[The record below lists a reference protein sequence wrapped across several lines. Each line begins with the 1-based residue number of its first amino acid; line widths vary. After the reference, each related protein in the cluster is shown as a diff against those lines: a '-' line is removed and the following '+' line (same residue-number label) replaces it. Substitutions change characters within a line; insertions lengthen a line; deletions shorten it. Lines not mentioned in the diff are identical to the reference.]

1 MRLLKKCQFS
11 ALLFFV
17 FSGSA
22 SAGTLEQRVDRILA
36 SAGLSGAR
44 VSIRIVS
51 LEDERTVYEKNP
63 DLALNPASNV
73 KLVTAAAALRE
84 LGPDF
89 TFKTEFYSDTL
100 LSADGKIRNLWIKGF
115 GDPLFVTEELE
126 SVVNRFRAAG
136 LKEIQGQVLV
146 DDTYFDRYNLTTYLS
161 DVGEKI
167 YSIVTGPLSFN
178 FNTIEIK
185 ARPGTRLGDQP
196 IIAIEPSTKYVRL
209 KNQARTA
216 ARGSEASLEA
226 ELKGKEVNE
235 ITVSG
240 SIPRTIREYSFRR
253 GILDPAT
260 YTGTVLLEAL
270 ERKGIVVPQTLKRE
284 AVPSRALLI
293 LSHSS
298 PPLRQILKGLGKFSN
313 NYTAEQLLK
322 TVGAIHYG
330 PPGSTSNGL
339 EVLRDYLA
347 SLGIRRETFTL
358 DNGSGLSKLNRLSS
372 AQFIRI
378 LLDLYHSPWREE
390 MISSLSVAGVDGTM
404 GSKMKRSS
412 LAGKVFAKTGTLNGV
427 STLSGFV
434 FDRGKKI
441 AFSFLFNDFSPSL
454 EKITRVEEEIL
465 QTVLKAL

>member
-1 MRLLKKCQFS
+1 M
-11 ALLFFV
+11 
-17 FSGSA
+17 
-22 SAGTLEQRVDRILA
+22 
-36 SAGLSGAR
+36 
-44 VSIRIVS
+44 
-51 LEDERTVYEKNP
+51 
-63 DLALNPASNV
+63 
-73 KLVTAAAALRE
+73 
-84 LGPDF
+84 
-89 TFKTEFYSDTL
+89 
-100 LSADGKIRNLWIKGF
+100 
-115 GDPLFVTEELE
+115 
-126 SVVNRFRAAG
+126 
-136 LKEIQGQVLV
+136 
-146 DDTYFDRYNLTTYLS
+146 
-161 DVGEKI
+161 
-167 YSIVTGPLSFN
+167 
-178 FNTIEIK
+178 
-185 ARPGTRLGDQP
+185 
-196 IIAIEPSTKYVRL
+196 
-209 KNQARTA
+209 
-216 ARGSEASLEA
+216 
-226 ELKGKEVNE
+226 NE

-313 NYTAEQLLK
+313 NFIAEQLLK
-322 TVGAIHYG
+322 TVGAIHDG
-330 PPGSTSNGL
+330 PPGSTSKGL

-347 SLGIRRETFTL
+347 SLGIRRETYAL

-372 AQFIRI
+372 SQFIRI

-434 FDRGKKI
+434 FDKGKKI
-441 AFSFLFNDFSPSL
+441 AFSFLFNDFNPSL